1 MEIYELSN
9 KRFRI
14 IFSKELSER
23 QEYTD
28 NYRKLGKQ
36 QNWPSRRI
44 HELEYSH
51 MKLSSQRSKKNK
63 EWKRVKKAYKTYEY
77 THTHIIGIPEEEK
90 EKGTEILYK

>member
-36 QNWPSRRI
+36 QN
-44 HELEYSH
+44 
-51 MKLSSQRSKKNK
+51 
-63 EWKRVKKAYKTYEY
+63 
-77 THTHIIGIPEEEK
+77 
-90 EKGTEILYK
+90 